1 MMKKILMTTLL
12 LVSAC
17 AQMMAED
24 ADSLYAKDLLKPGT
38 VAPDF
43 MLRSNLGEMKT
54 FSNYR
59 GSYVVLEFWASWCPD
74 CRKDMP
80 RMKALND
87 AYRQKGVRL
96 MGAGER
102 IQEVEERDRH

>member
-38 VAPDF
+38 VASDF

-59 GSYVVLEFWASWCPD
+59 GSYVVPVYSCDAKFELQCPSG
-74 CRKDMP
+74 CPSGCPSECPSEKR
-80 RMKALND
+80 
-87 AYRQKGVRL
+87 
-96 MGAGER
+96 E
-102 IQEVEERDRH
+102 